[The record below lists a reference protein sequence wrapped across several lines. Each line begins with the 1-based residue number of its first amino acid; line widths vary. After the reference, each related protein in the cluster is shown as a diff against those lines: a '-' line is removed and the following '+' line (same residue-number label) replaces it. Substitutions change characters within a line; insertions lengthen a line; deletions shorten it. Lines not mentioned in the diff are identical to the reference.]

1 MGPYLGGY
9 LGEDKPGDRVSSHI
23 SPTLFTNGDEVVLAL
38 GAAGGQRIITAITQ
52 VAYRYL
58 AQKIPLSDALFLPRY
73 YKDDGTLYIEDHLG
87 VNRINAQFFPTM
99 YNVERIPH
107 KAYFGRVHA
116 VALDSLKKL
125 WIGSAD
131 PDWEGTVSSYYKR

>member
-1 MGPYLGGY
+1 MSYSKHRRG
-9 LGEDKPGDRVSSHI
+9 
-23 SPTLFTNGDEVVLAL
+23 
-38 GAAGGQRIITAITQ
+38 RIF
-52 VAYRYL
+52 
-58 AQKIPLSDALFLPRY
+58 PL
-73 YKDDGTLYIEDHLG
+73 
-87 VNRINAQFFPTM
+87 INAQLFPTM

-131 PDWEGTVSSYYKR
+131 PDGEVTVSSYYKR

>member
-1 MGPYLGGY
+1 
-9 LGEDKPGDRVSSHI
+9 
-23 SPTLFTNGDEVVLAL
+23 
-38 GAAGGQRIITAITQ
+38 
-52 VAYRYL
+52 
-58 AQKIPLSDALFLPRY
+58 
-73 YKDDGTLYIEDHLG
+73 
-87 VNRINAQFFPTM
+87 M

-116 VALDSLKKL
+116 VALDSLNKL

>member
-1 MGPYLGGY
+1 MIACRKPIPA
-9 LGEDKPGDRVSSHI
+9 PGDRASSHI
-23 SPTLFTNGDEVVLAL
+23 SPTLFTNQDEVVLAL

-58 AQKIPLSDALFLPRY
+58 AQNSPLSDALYLPRY
-73 YKDDGTLYIEDHLG
+73 YKDDGTLYIESHLG
-87 VNRINAQFFPTM
+87 LNRINAQLFPNR

-125 WIGSAD
+125 WVGSAD